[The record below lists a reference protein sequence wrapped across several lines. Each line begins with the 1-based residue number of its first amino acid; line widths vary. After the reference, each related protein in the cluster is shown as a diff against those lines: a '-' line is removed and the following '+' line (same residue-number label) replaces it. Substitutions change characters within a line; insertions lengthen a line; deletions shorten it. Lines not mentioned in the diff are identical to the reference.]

1 LTPYRAIAV
10 TGIAGLTDLHVTAT
24 CAVWFPDGRQILITN
39 DGAVGPRAPLRPA
52 VVRPDGSGLRPLD
65 GTRNPNLNLGCG
77 DVSPDG
83 TRITLEG
90 FGVAGHDDQNGIYSI
105 RASDGGGLV
114 RLLNGPI
121 EPPDQSPDGARVT
134 FKREV
139 GAVNPTGSG
148 ALFVMNADG
157 TDLVR
162 ITPPGYLFDLP
173 AWSPDG
179 RWIVF
184 QKPYGRLFV
193 VHPDGTDLHQVP
205 VKLPAGSGA
214 QDPTW
219 SPDGSTIVFTV
230 LEGDRSGI
238 YTVNVD
244 GTDLHQVTAVE
255 DPQTPDWGPAPA

>member
-1 LTPYRAIAV
+1 M
-10 TGIAGLTDLHVTAT
+10 
-24 CAVWFPDGRQILITN
+24 
-39 DGAVGPRAPLRPA
+39 
-52 VVRPDGSGLRPLD
+52 
-65 GTRNPNLNLGCG
+65 
-77 DVSPDG
+77 
-83 TRITLEG
+83 
-90 FGVAGHDDQNGIYSI
+90 
-105 RASDGGGLV
+105 
-114 RLLNGPI
+114 
-121 EPPDQSPDGARVT
+121 
-134 FKREV
+134 
-139 GAVNPTGSG
+139 NPTGSG

-184 QKPYGRLFV
+184 QKPYGQLFV